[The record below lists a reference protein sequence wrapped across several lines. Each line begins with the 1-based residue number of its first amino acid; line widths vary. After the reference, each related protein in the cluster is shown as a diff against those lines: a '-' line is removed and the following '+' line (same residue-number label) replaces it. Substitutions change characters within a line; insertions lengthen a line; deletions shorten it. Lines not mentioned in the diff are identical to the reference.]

1 MSSLSTNRKTRARA
15 VCYHY
20 RTLLN
25 AIVTWHQKPSTSGKS
40 INFSLDDKIITCFNY
55 TGSSCSWHQNKYSS
69 ETLLLVKE
77 IFNEIVTNRFNEAK
91 LNLKY
96 FHENLYLSF
105 LFSIKKNSEVLE
117 ISDFG
122 LYKETITI
130 D

>member
-1 MSSLSTNRKTRARA
+1 M
-15 VCYHY
+15 
-20 RTLLN
+20 
-25 AIVTWHQKPSTSGKS
+25 
-40 INFSLDDKIITCFNY
+40 
-55 TGSSCSWHQNKYSS
+55 
-69 ETLLLVKE
+69 KE